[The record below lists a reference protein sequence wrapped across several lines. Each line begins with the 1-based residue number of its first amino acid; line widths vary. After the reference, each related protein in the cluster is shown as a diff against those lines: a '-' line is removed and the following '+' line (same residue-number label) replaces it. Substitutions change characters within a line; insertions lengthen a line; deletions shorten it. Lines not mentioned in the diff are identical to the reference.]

1 MCEQCF
7 NCQRLSGEEN
17 AMYELDGA
25 RARSPHGKFA
35 KVQKTTSDIHAKRLL
50 FGISPNLA
58 TLVSG
63 PVRKM
68 GRCRDF
74 HLATDSSEVEIF
86 REKGGSS
93 GSCNV
98 LRQETKRERERE
110 RHTHTHTHTH
120 RMGER
125 TNGFLHPPPA
135 LPRHTYYST

>member
-1 MCEQCF
+1 
-7 NCQRLSGEEN
+7 
-17 AMYELDGA
+17 MYELDGA

-68 GRCRDF
+68 GRCRDV

-120 RMGER
+120 TEWESGR
-125 TNGFLHPPPA
+125 TVFCTRLPPSSGT
-135 LPRHTYYST
+135 RTTVHN